1 MVNGLTLPQTNAAG
15 WKMDQFF
22 EDVLHILNMGI
33 FQPVMLV
40 YWKGISPIS
49 RVIFHPSETN
59 LFSAIY
65 RGPVT
70 RFMTIVGGPP
80 CRERTKSTHP

>member
-1 MVNGLTLPQTNAAG
+1 MVNGLTLPQTNTAG

-40 YWKGISPIS
+40 YWRGISPI
-49 RVIFHPSETN
+49 
-59 LFSAIY
+59 
-65 RGPVT
+65 
-70 RFMTIVGGPP
+70 
-80 CRERTKSTHP
+80 